1 MARTLSVKIPTA
13 TLIADVEATLAK
25 IDSDIEEYPAK
36 IKQYEADLQAY
47 KTNVVKFATD
57 YITTNADKIGFE
69 YDSPIRLV
77 QNHYSQNKFEIE
89 LDISV
94 IADFPARPVKPEQP
108 NTNQHFGR
116 EYTTRKAILEKN
128 LRILKMTSQEEVNA
142 SSYSSVIDLI

>member
-13 TLIADVEATLAK
+13 TLIADIEATIAK
-25 IDSDIEEYPAK
+25 IDADVASYPEK
-36 IKQYEADLQAY
+36 VKQYESDLATY
-47 KTNVVKFATD
+47 KTEVVKFATD
-57 YITTNADKIGFE
+57 YITNNANKIGFE
-69 YDSPIRLV
+69 YDSQIRLV
-77 QNHYSQNKFEIE
+77 QNHYSQSKFEIE

-94 IADFPARPVKPEQP
+94 IANFPERPVKPTQP
-108 NTNQHFGR
+108 NQNEHFGR

>member
-13 TLIADVEATLAK
+13 TLIADIEATIAK
-25 IDSDIEEYPAK
+25 IDADVEAYPEK
-36 IKQYEADLQAY
+36 VKQYEADLASY
-47 KTNVVKFATD
+47 KSEVVKFATN
-57 YITTNADKIGFE
+57 YITNNADKIGFD
-69 YDSPIRLV
+69 YDDTIRLV
-77 QNHYSQNKFEIE
+77 QNHYSQSKFEIE

-94 IADFPARPVKPEQP
+94 IANFPQKPVKPSAP
-108 NTNQHFGR
+108 NQNEHFGR

>member
-1 MARTLSVKIPTA
+1 MARTLSVKIPTSA
-13 TLIADVEATLAK
+13 LIADIEATIAK
-25 IDSDIEEYPAK
+25 IDADVESYPEK
-36 IKQYEADLQAY
+36 VKQYESDLANY
-47 KTNVVKFATD
+47 KTSVVKFATD
-57 YITTNADKIGFE
+57 YITANADKIGFD
-69 YDSPIRLV
+69 YDSTIRLV

-94 IADFPARPVKPEQP
+94 IANFPEKPVKPEQP
-108 NTNQHFGR
+108 NSKEHFGR

>member
-13 TLIADVEATLAK
+13 TLIADVEATIAK
-25 IDSDIEEYPAK
+25 IDADVESYPEK
-36 IKQYEADLQAY
+36 VKQYEADLANY
-47 KTNVVKFATD
+47 KTAVVKFATD
-57 YITTNADKIGFE
+57 YITANADKIGFE

-94 IADFPARPVKPEQP
+94 IANFPQKPVKPTAP
-108 NTNQHFGR
+108 NQTEHFGR

>member
-13 TLIADVEATLAK
+13 TLIADIEATIAK
-25 IDSDIEEYPAK
+25 IDADVEAYPAK
-36 IKQYEADLQAY
+36 IKEYEADLANY
-47 KTNVVKFATD
+47 KTSVVKFATD
-57 YITTNADKIGFE
+57 YITNNADKIGFE
-69 YDSPIRLV
+69 YDSTIRLV

-94 IADFPARPVKPEQP
+94 IADFPARPVKPTQP
-108 NTNQHFGR
+108 NQNEHFGR

>member
-13 TLIADVEATLAK
+13 TLIADIEATIAK
-25 IDSDIEEYPAK
+25 IDSDIESYPEK
-36 IKQYEADLQAY
+36 VKQYESDLANY
-47 KTNVVKFATD
+47 KTEVVKFATN
-57 YITTNADKIGFE
+57 YITANAEKIGFD
-69 YDSPIRLV
+69 YDSTIRLV

-89 LDISV
+89 LDISA
-94 IADFPARPVKPEQP
+94 IADFPQRPVKPEQP
-108 NTNQHFGR
+108 NSNQHFGR

>member
-13 TLIADVEATLAK
+13 TLIADIEASIAQIDADLA
-25 IDSDIEEYPAK
+25 SYPERV
-36 IKQYEADLQAY
+36 KQYEADLANY
-47 KTNVVKFATD
+47 KTEVVKFATN
-57 YITTNADKIGFE
+57 YITNNANKIGFE
-69 YDSPIRLV
+69 YDSQIRLV
-77 QNHYSQNKFEIE
+77 QNHYSQHKFEIE

-94 IADFPARPVKPEQP
+94 IANFPQKPVKPSQP
-108 NTNQHFGR
+108 NQNEHFGR

>member
-13 TLIADVEATLAK
+13 TLIADIEATIAK
-25 IDSDIEEYPAK
+25 IDADVEAYPEK
-36 IKQYEADLQAY
+36 VKQYEADLASY
-47 KTNVVKFATD
+47 KSEVVKFATN
-57 YITTNADKIGFE
+57 YITNNADKIGFD
-69 YDSPIRLV
+69 YDDTIRLV

-94 IADFPARPVKPEQP
+94 IANFPQKPVKPSAP
-108 NTNQHFGR
+108 NQNEHFGR

>member
-13 TLIADVEATLAK
+13 TLIADVEATIAK
-25 IDSDIEEYPAK
+25 IDADIEAYPEK
-36 IKQYEADLQAY
+36 VKQYEADLLAY
-47 KTNVVKFATD
+47 KSEVTKFATD
-57 YITTNADKIGFE
+57 YIANNADKIGFE
-69 YDSPIRLV
+69 YDSTIRLV

-94 IADFPARPVKPEQP
+94 IANFPQKPVKPTAP
-108 NTNQHFGR
+108 NQTEHFGR

>member
-13 TLIADVEATLAK
+13 TLIADIEATIAK
-25 IDSDIEEYPAK
+25 IDADVEAYPEK
-36 IKQYEADLQAY
+36 VKQYEADLASY
-47 KTNVVKFATD
+47 KSEVVKFATN
-57 YITTNADKIGFE
+57 YITNNADKIGFD
-69 YDSPIRLV
+69 YDDTIRLV

-94 IADFPARPVKPEQP
+94 IANFPEKPVKPSQP
-108 NTNQHFGR
+108 NQNEHFGR

>member
-13 TLIADVEATLAK
+13 TLIADIEATIAK
-25 IDSDIEEYPAK
+25 IDADVESYPEK
-36 IKQYEADLQAY
+36 VKQYEADLANY
-47 KTNVVKFATD
+47 KTSVVKFATD
-57 YITTNADKIGFE
+57 YITANADKIGFD
-69 YDSPIRLV
+69 YDSTIRLV

-89 LDISV
+89 LDTSV
-94 IADFPARPVKPEQP
+94 IANFPEKPVKPSQP
-108 NTNQHFGR
+108 NQNEHFGR

>member
-13 TLIADVEATLAK
+13 TLIADVEATIAK
-25 IDSDIEEYPAK
+25 IDADIEAYPEK
-36 IKQYEADLQAY
+36 IKQYEADLLAY
-47 KTNVVKFATD
+47 KSEVTKFATD
-57 YITTNADKIGFE
+57 YITNNADKIGFE
-69 YDSPIRLV
+69 YDSTIRLV

-94 IADFPARPVKPEQP
+94 IAGFPKKPVKPEQP

-116 EYTTRKAILEKN
+116 EYTNRKAILEKN

>member
-13 TLIADVEATLAK
+13 TLIADIEATIAK
-25 IDSDIEEYPAK
+25 IDADVASYPEK
-36 IKQYEADLQAY
+36 VKQYEADLANY
-47 KTNVVKFATD
+47 KSNVVKFATD
-57 YITTNADKIGFE
+57 YITNNADKIGFD
-69 YDSPIRLV
+69 YDDTIRLV

-94 IADFPARPVKPEQP
+94 IADFPQKPVKPTAP
-108 NTNQHFGR
+108 NQTEHFGR

>member
-13 TLIADVEATLAK
+13 TLIADIEATIAK
-25 IDSDIEEYPAK
+25 IDADVEAYPEK
-36 IKQYEADLQAY
+36 VKQYEADLASY
-47 KTNVVKFATD
+47 KSEVVKFATN
-57 YITTNADKIGFE
+57 YITNNADKIGFD
-69 YDSPIRLV
+69 YDDTIRLV

-94 IADFPARPVKPEQP
+94 IANFPQKPVKPSQP
-108 NTNQHFGR
+108 NQNEHFGR

>member
-13 TLIADVEATLAK
+13 TLIADIEATIAK
-25 IDSDIEEYPAK
+25 IDADVEAYPEK
-36 IKQYEADLQAY
+36 VKQYEADLASY
-47 KTNVVKFATD
+47 KANVVKFATD
-57 YITTNADKIGFE
+57 YITANADKIGFD
-69 YDSPIRLV
+69 YDDTIRLV

-94 IADFPARPVKPEQP
+94 IANFPQKPVKPSQP
-108 NTNQHFGR
+108 NQNEHFGR

>member
-13 TLIADVEATLAK
+13 TLIADVEATIAK
-25 IDSDIEEYPAK
+25 IDADLATYPERV
-36 IKQYEADLQAY
+36 KQYEADLATY
-47 KTNVVKFATD
+47 KTDVVKFATD
-57 YITTNADKIGFE
+57 YITANADKIGFD

-94 IADFPARPVKPEQP
+94 IANFPEKPVKPEQP
-108 NTNQHFGR
+108 NQNQHFGR
-116 EYTTRKAILEKN
+116 EYTNRKAILEKN

>member
-13 TLIADVEATLAK
+13 TLIADIEATIAK
-25 IDSDIEEYPAK
+25 IDADIEAYPERV
-36 IKQYEADLQAY
+36 KQYEADLANY
-47 KTNVVKFATD
+47 KTDVVKFATD
-57 YITTNADKIGFE
+57 YIVSNADKIGFD
-69 YDSPIRLV
+69 YDDTIRLV
-77 QNHYSQNKFEIE
+77 QNHYSQSKFEIE

-94 IADFPARPVKPEQP
+94 IANFPQKPVKPTAP
-108 NTNQHFGR
+108 NQTEHFGR

>member
-13 TLIADVEATLAK
+13 TLIADIEATIAK

>member
-13 TLIADVEATLAK
+13 TLIADIEATIAK
-25 IDSDIEEYPAK
+25 IDADVESYPEK
-36 IKQYEADLQAY
+36 VKQYEADLANY
-47 KTNVVKFATD
+47 KTDVVKFATD
-57 YITTNADKIGFE
+57 YIISNADKIGFD
-69 YDSPIRLV
+69 YDDTIRLV

-94 IADFPARPVKPEQP
+94 IANFPQKPVKPTAP
-108 NTNQHFGR
+108 NQTEHFGR